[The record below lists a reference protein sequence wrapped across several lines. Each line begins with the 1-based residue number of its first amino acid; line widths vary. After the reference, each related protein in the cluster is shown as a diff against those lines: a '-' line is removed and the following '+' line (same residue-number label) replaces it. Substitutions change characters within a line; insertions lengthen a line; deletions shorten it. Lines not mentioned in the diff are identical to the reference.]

1 MCKCTGK
8 SVIQMKQMGNES
20 FETELK
26 SIKLALTKR
35 ITFYLV
41 LFNEGLRTIFPTYR
55 TCIHPNNT
63 AKYVRVFL
71 NV

>member
-1 MCKCTGK
+1 
-8 SVIQMKQMGNES
+8 MKQMGNES

-41 LFNEGLRTIFPTYR
+41 LFRYSFREVFNEGLRTIFPTYR

>member
-1 MCKCTGK
+1 
-8 SVIQMKQMGNES
+8 MKQMGNES

-41 LFNEGLRTIFPTYR
+41 LFRYSFREVFNEGLRTIFQTYR
-55 TCIHPNNT
+55 ICIHPNNT